1 VIFVPAPAGAQLGR
15 RVYHRPDMAS
25 AEPTDPL
32 ALFRE
37 AYAQAVAHERA
48 DPTAVALATVGPSGA
63 PAVRMVLFKDADE
76 RGFTFFTNYGSR
88 KARELFAE
96 PRAAL
101 CFYWPSTGVQV
112 RVEGVT
118 ARLSAAESDAYFAT
132 RPRGSQIGAWASRQ
146 SQPLASRDE
155 LVARVAE
162 AEARFPGA
170 VPRPPFWGGY
180 RLTPA
185 RVEFWRAGEAR
196 LHDRAVYE
204 RTDDGW
210 TVLRLFP

>member
-1 VIFVPAPAGAQLGR
+1 VIFVSAAAGAQLR
-15 RVYHRPDMAS
+15 RGVYHRPDMAS
-25 AEPTDPL
+25 TEATDPL

-37 AYAQAVAHERA
+37 AYVQAVAHEKA

-63 PAVRMVLFKDADE
+63 PAVRIVLFKDADE
-76 RGFTFFTNYGSR
+76 RGFTFFTNYESR

-101 CFYWPSTGVQV
+101 CFYWPSIGVQV
-112 RVEGVT
+112 RAEGVT
-118 ARLSAAESDAYFAT
+118 ERLTAAESDAYFAT

-146 SQPLASRDE
+146 SEPLSSRDE
-155 LVARVAE
+155 LLARVAE
-162 AEARFPGA
+162 AEARFPGP

-185 RVEFWRAGEAR
+185 RIEFWRAGEAR
-196 LHDRAVYE
+196 LHDREAYE
-204 RTDDGW
+204 RTDAGW
-210 TVLRLFP
+210 KVRRLFP